1 MQSRPLGVSSCAAA
15 LALLGAQAHAGVAPD
30 TVVITGTRVPESS
43 AQLPMSIDQI
53 GQRQIQEGKLQVN
66 ISESL
71 NSVPGVNAQ
80 LRQNYAQDLQ
90 VSVRGFGA
98 RSGFGVR
105 GVRLYADGIPGTMP
119 DGQGQFS
126 HFDLGSAGRIEVL
139 RGPFS
144 SLYGNSSGGVIAM
157 FTEDAPPGTRVAA
170 TLQAGGFGVQRWA
183 LKATAQPGSVNLVVD
198 AAHFSTNGY
207 RDHSAA
213 ERNTFNAKARW
224 QLDERSEV
232 TLIANALDMPQAQD
246 PLGLT
251 REQLSV
257 DPQQAGTNAVAYN
270 TRKSVRQEQ
279 AGVAYERT
287 FGAADVLRGLV
298 YTGHRRTTQFQAIP
312 RAIEFA
318 RPTHPGGVIDLDR
331 NFAGVDLHYTDQ
343 RALARGMLQLT
354 GGISYDN
361 LDEARQGYLNFVGEQ
376 LGVQGALRR
385 DERNRVY
392 DLDEYLQAQW
402 DSHLRWLTVVGVR
415 HSVVDITT
423 HNHLTALPAA
433 SRSGVRFSA
442 FNPIAGLTYRAAPG
456 LNVYGAYGKGFETPT
471 LNDLAYRST
480 DGSLTGLNY
489 GLRPARSDNFELGM
503 KTEAP
508 GFQATVAGFYINTHD
523 ELAVQSSSGGR
534 TVFKNIVQ
542 TQRKGAE
549 LAMSSTWSTGFMA
562 HLAYTYIEAETNT
575 GHRLPAVAA
584 NTLYAALTWRH
595 KPDSFSL
602 TLEALGRAHFYVN
615 DANSDAAAGYW
626 VENLHF
632 DLNQQQGAWMFNESL
647 RIDNL
652 TDRAYVGS
660 VIVNESNS
668 RFFEPE
674 PGRTVY
680 AMLTV
685 TPGLRRTS
693 MDIHPQWYLV

>member
-15 LALLGAQAHAGVAPD
+15 LALLGAQAHAGVTPD
-30 TVVITGTRVPESS
+30 TVVIAGTRVPESS
-43 AQLPMSIDQI
+43 AELPMSIDQI
-53 GQRQIQEGKLQVN
+53 GQRQIQEGQLQVN
-66 ISESL
+66 MSESL

-98 RSGFGVR
+98 RSSFGVR
-105 GVRLYADGIPGTMP
+105 GVRLYADGIPATMP

-144 SLYGNSSGGVIAM
+144 SLYGNSSGGVIAI

-170 TLQAGGFGVQRWA
+170 TLQSGSLGVQRWA

-213 ERNTFNAKARW
+213 ARNTFNAKARW
-224 QLDERSEV
+224 QLDERSEF
-232 TLIANALDMPQAQD
+232 TLIANALDLPEAQD

-279 AGVAYERT
+279 AGVAYQRT
-287 FGAADVLRGLV
+287 FGAADVLGGLV
-298 YTGHRRTTQFQAIP
+298 YAGHRQTTQYQAIP
-312 RAIEFA
+312 RAVEIA

-331 NFAGVDLHYTDQ
+331 NFAGVDLHYTEQ
-343 RALARGMLQLT
+343 RALAQGTLQLT

-361 LDEARQGYLNFVGEQ
+361 LDEARQGYLNFAGEQ
-376 LGVQGALRR
+376 LGVQGTLRR
-385 DERNRVY
+385 DERNQVY

-415 HSVVDITT
+415 HSVVDINT
-423 HNHLTALPAA
+423 HDYLTAPPATNH
-433 SRSGVRFSA
+433 SGIRFSA
-442 FNPIAGLTYRAAPG
+442 FNPVAGMTYRAAPG

-489 GLRPARSDNFELGM
+489 GLQPARSDNFELGM
-503 KTEAP
+503 KTEVP
-508 GFQATVAGFYINTHD
+508 GFQATVAGFYINTHH

-542 TQRKGAE
+542 TQRTGAE
-549 LAMSSTWSTGFMA
+549 LAISSTWSSGFMA
-562 HLAYTYIEAETNT
+562 HLAYTYIDAETNT

-584 NTLYAALTWRH
+584 NTLYAALAWRH
-595 KPDSFSL
+595 KPDNFSL

-632 DLNQQQGAWMFNESL
+632 DLNQQQGTWTFNESL

-668 RFFEPE
+668 RFFEPA

-685 TPGLRRTS
+685 THR
-693 MDIHPQWYLV
+693 